1 MSASP
6 VTGLAGST
14 NLLVPTVN
22 DLSDPQTNSTEVVC
36 PFGFTVVSKA
46 AVATARFKGVAE
58 LVTVA
63 GNPGATGV
71 SNVMTGEW
79 VVAVELIATTL

>member
-1 MSASP
+1 
-6 VTGLAGST
+6 
-14 NLLVPTVN
+14 LVVPLVR
-22 DLSDPQTNSTEVVC
+22 DLSDPHTNSTEVVW

-71 SNVMTGEW
+71 SNVMTGEC
-79 VVAVELIATTL
+79 VVTVGLIATT

>member
-1 MSASP
+1 MI
-6 VTGLAGST
+6 GLPGSI
-14 NLLVPTVN
+14 NLLVPTER
-22 DLSDPQTNSTEVVC
+22 DLSDPHTNSTVVVW

-46 AVATARFKGVAE
+46 AVATVRLIGVAE

-71 SNVMTGEW
+71 SNVITGEC